1 MKDIVIISGGA
12 NGLGLELVKKLVKK
26 DYHVCIIDW
35 DNSSLS
41 RVQSELVN
49 NYNFYLGDISD
60 EAFVN
65 ETINDISKL
74 GNIVA
79 LINDAG
85 EPSFKSPTEYNK
97 NDIIKCFKGLEGM
110 ILLSSIV
117 LKAKSE
123 NDLKIINIMSS
134 AALKGKEK
142 ESVYCA
148 TKWGERGYTESL
160 KAAYKNTSVKI
171 YGVYPGGINTDFYKN
186 SRDYVSLE
194 KQQTFMNPIDVAEII
209 INNCFN
215 NANLVVS
222 DIIIERN

>member
-1 MKDIVIISGGA
+1 MKDIVVISGGA
-12 NGLGLELVKKLVKK
+12 NGLGFELAKQLITK
-26 DYHVCIIDW
+26 DYYVCILDW

-49 NYNFYLGDISD
+49 NYNFYLGDVSD

-85 EPSFKSPTEYNK
+85 EPSFKNPTEYNK
-97 NDIIKCFKGLEGM
+97 NDILKCFKGLEGM

-117 LKAKSE
+117 LKAKSK

-160 KAAYKNTSVKI
+160 KVAYKDTSVKI

-194 KQQTFMNPIDVAEII
+194 KQQTFMNPIDVAETI

-215 NANLVVS
+215 NANLIVS